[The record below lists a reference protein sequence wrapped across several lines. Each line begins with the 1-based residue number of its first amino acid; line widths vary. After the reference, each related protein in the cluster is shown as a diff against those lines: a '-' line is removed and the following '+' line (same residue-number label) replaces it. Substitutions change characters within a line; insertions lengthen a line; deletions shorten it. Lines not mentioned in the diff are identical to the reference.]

1 MAVDLKIDQ
10 GVLCDWVEEFED
22 ALQDSMELSNKC
34 RRYYDSV
41 QWTDAEV
48 KKLRAQ
54 KQAPTVSNRIKPK
67 IDSLM
72 GMETT
77 NRTTAKAFPRT
88 QKHEKAS
95 EAATESIR
103 FVLQDNI
110 FEHTRST
117 AFENMLIEMSGGC
130 EVIVKPS
137 KKDEKDFKVIINHI
151 PCDRQF
157 YDPHCLTKHI
167 TEKTSRYAGQIVW
180 MDLDEALNL
189 YPEGEDVLNSMLD
202 GSRAFEDKPR
212 WMDSKRK
219 RVKIVEIYYNKD
231 GDIWYS
237 CFTKTGYLK
246 EPKISPYKNEEGETE
261 WPYEYASLFV
271 DQEGGRYGAVKQ
283 LLDMQDEIN
292 KRRSKA
298 LHLMSVRQV
307 RWERGAVEDI
317 NKARQE
323 LAKPDGVLETT
334 PGMEFEVLKTGDMA
348 AAQFNLLTEAKQEI
362 DAVGANAALMG
373 KTANQDASGRALL
386 AREAAGKTELAPVF
400 DVLKG
405 WDYRVYKKVWN
416 RIHQYWKSEKWIR
429 VTDDEQNLRW
439 VGLNKP
445 MTKGDVLLQA
455 AQDQGAKPEQLQQLQ
470 QQIASNPAMKEID
483 HTHNDVVEMD
493 VDIVLDDVP
502 DAITSQIEDFQ
513 TLGEMVKSGF
523 PIPPLAVIEA
533 SPLTNKTKILKMMKE
548 QPQVPPQIQE
558 QMKKMHEELQKTT
571 QENQQLKA
579 GTQAKMAQ
587 IEADKQAV
595 GVKMQLHQHE
605 SATTL
610 AHEREAN
617 AARLAFEREKATQD
631 LQLQREKAQQEADLL
646 VWKAKLEAETK
657 VVVAQIAA
665 KQAGEQALLEAE
677 TAADVNFVKD
687 EGGSTGT
694 KPKIRDVVAGL
705 ADGMKTMQS
714 THSKGIQ
721 ELAKSHQ
728 QSTEKLLAHIS
739 KPRTITAKSSNGT
752 TLTATTH

>member
-1 MAVDLKIDQ
+1 MADDLKFDHGTLVQ
-10 GVLCDWVEEFED
+10 WVTESED
-22 ALQDSMELSNKC
+22 VTDESRALSEKC
-34 RRYYDSV
+34 RDYFDSR

-48 KKLRAQ
+48 RKLKAQ

-72 GMETT
+72 GMEST

-88 QKHEKAS
+88 QKHQQAS
-95 EAATESIR
+95 EAATEAIR
-103 FVLQDNI
+103 FVLQDNM
-110 FEHTRST
+110 FEKTRSS
-117 AFENMLIEMSGGC
+117 AFENMLIEGSGGC
-130 EVIVKPS
+130 EVIVKPV
-137 KKDEKDFKVIINHI
+137 KDNDYKVIINPI
-151 PCDRQF
+151 PWDRFF
-157 YDPHCLTKHI
+157 YDPH
-167 TEKTSRYAGQIVW
+167 SRRKNFSDARYLGQIVW
-180 MDLDEALNL
+180 MDLDEALDL
-189 YPEGEDVLNSMLD
+189 YPEAKDVLDTMVS
-202 GSRAFEDKPR
+202 GSETYSDKPR

-219 RVKIVEIYYNKD
+219 RVKIVEIYYNDD
-231 GDIWYS
+231 GDVWYA
-237 CFTKTGYLK
+237 CFTKTGFIK
-246 EPKISPYKNEEGETE
+246 EPKVSPYKDEEDNTE
-261 WPYEYASLFV
+261 WPYEFGSLFV
-271 DQEGGRYGAVKQ
+271 DRDGGRYGAVRQ

-323 LAKPDGVLETT
+323 LAKPDGVIETT

-373 KTANQDASGRALL
+373 KTTNQDASGRALL

-405 WDYRVYKKVWN
+405 WDYKVYRKVWN
-416 RIHQYWKSEKWIR
+416 RIHQYWKAEKWIR

-445 MTKGDVLLQA
+445 ITKGDQLLQQ
-455 AQDQGAKPEQLQQLQ
+455 AQQQNLPPDQLQQLQ
-470 QQIASNPAMKEID
+470 MRVQQDPMMKETVD
-483 HTHNDVVEMD
+483 THNDIVEMD
-493 VDIVLDDVP
+493 VDIVIDDVP

-523 PIPPLAVIEA
+523 PIPPMAVIEA

-548 QPQVPPQIQE
+548 QPQVPPQIQD
-558 QMKKMHEELQKTT
+558 QMKKMQEEIQKMT

-579 GTQAKMAQ
+579 GSQAKMAQ
-587 IEADKQAV
+587 IQADTQAS
-595 GVKMQLHQHE
+595 GVKMQLHQQE
-605 SATTL
+605 TAASL
-610 AHEREAN
+610 AHEKEAN
-617 AARLAFEREKATQD
+617 AMRLQFEREKAAQD

-687 EGGSTGT
+687 EGGPMG
-694 KPKIRDVVAGL
+694 KPKIRDVVSGL
-705 ADGMKTMQS
+705 ADGMKSLAENHQKAIEQLTQA
-714 THSKGIQ
+714 HSN
-721 ELAKSHQ
+721 
-728 QSTEKLLAHIS
+728 STEKLLAQIS
-739 KPRTITAKSSNGT
+739 KPRTITAKSSNGA
-752 TLTATTH
+752 TLTAVTH